1 MSYINPEVELKLV
14 EQGLI
19 PPGSILSDSKNKFK
33 AKVKID
39 GTITIDNIKGSIHQ
53 VSASL
58 QGLPNCNGW
67 DYWHLIENKD
77 KMSIDQIRTQY
88 RDKKLI

>member
-1 MSYINPEVELKLV
+1 MPKVPFGELV

-67 DYWHLIENKD
+67 DYWHLIENDPDFLQKCL
-77 KMSIDQIRTQY
+77 KMYFLQW
-88 RDKKLI
+88 KN